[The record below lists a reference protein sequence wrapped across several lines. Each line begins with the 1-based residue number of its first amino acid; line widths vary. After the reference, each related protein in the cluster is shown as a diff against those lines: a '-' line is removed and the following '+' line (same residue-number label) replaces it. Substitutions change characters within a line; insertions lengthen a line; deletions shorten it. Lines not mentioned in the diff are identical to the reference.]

1 MIKNW
6 IYMFI
11 IMLMACLITY
21 ADSSNVD
28 NEISSD
34 STKNLDSVKQQSIEK
49 SETKKEKRR
58 RKRREK
64 IVIDK
69 EASIAIHKSMLS
81 AGTTHKHGFN
91 HLKVQRGK
99 GPLKPQTFCPVMGG
113 PIDTTAYIDYKGK
126 RIYFCCEGCK
136 YNFKLTPNLYIKTL
150 KRYGERPLKLKSGK

>member
-34 STKNLDSVKQQSIEK
+34 STENLDVAEQQSDK
-49 SETKKEKRR
+49 MSETKKEKRR

-69 EASIAIHKSMLS
+69 EASIAIHKDVEVK
-81 AGTTHKHGFN
+81 A
-91 HLKVQRGK
+91 
-99 GPLKPQTFCPVMGG
+99 
-113 PIDTTAYIDYKGK
+113 
-126 RIYFCCEGCK
+126 
-136 YNFKLTPNLYIKTL
+136 LYL
-150 KRYGERPLKLKSGK
+150 YVFLNA

>member
-34 STKNLDSVKQQSIEK
+34 STKNLDSVKQQISEK

-81 AGTTHKHGFN
+81 TANHKHGFS
-91 HLKVQRGK
+91 HLKRRRGK

-113 PIDTTAYIDYKGK
+113 PIDTTVHVDYKGM